1 MSLQRENLQ
10 LTRKTSGQEWQ
21 SVKKKKTFPLPPFN
35 HQHSYSVETVECKT
49 TCVKSVF
56 FFFLHCIIAYAS
68 RMRSLIHFFFL
79 LITFYRFNICN
90 FTFYKHLI
98 KDTKLFS

>member
-1 MSLQRENLQ
+1 MSLQRENVQ

-21 SVKKKKTFPLPPFN
+21 SVKKTFPLPPFN

-49 TCVKSVF
+49 IGVKSVF

-68 RMRSLIHFFFL
+68 RTRSLILFFF
-79 LITFYRFNICN
+79 FY
-90 FTFYKHLI
+90 
-98 KDTKLFS
+98 

>member
-1 MSLQRENLQ
+1 MSPQREKLQ

-21 SVKKKKTFPLPPFN
+21 SVKKKTFPLPPFN

-49 TCVKSVF
+49 ICVKSVF

-68 RMRSLIHFFFL
+68 RTRSLIHFFL
-79 LITFYRFNICN
+79 IITFYRFNICN

-98 KDTKLFS
+98 KDTILFS